1 MMPLI
6 AALAGAG
13 IWIALAAVSGRAEA
27 WDSPLYFPV
36 GLPLAIAVAA
46 LLGAVAPGRAW
57 RWGAWV
63 MGGQAAALL
72 LTVGPGSL
80 LPLGLVLFAVLALP
94 CMLGALAG
102 AWLRRRLA

>member
-13 IWIALAAVSGRAEA
+13 LWLALAALGGRAEA

-36 GLPLAIAVAA
+36 GLPLAILVAA
-46 LLGAVAPGRAW
+46 LLGALAPVRAW
-57 RWGAWV
+57 RWGGWL
-63 MGGQAAALL
+63 MGGQGAALL